1 MQVPLLELE
10 RVVPIFRTDTCR
22 IDAVYFNSGE
32 SLLFSTTG
40 TISAVLKDQIRALQ
54 EDIRVCQSQLTFKGN
69 VYNYR
74 SRFVWEYKGKQ
85 LIKRKAFKNGETDI
99 PFQVQFSPATVFAT
113 YHSNECLAL
122 KRLGGVSAEDL
133 NQDFNEPLHFCA
145 AVTGVD
151 LLMPRLCGIKT
162 GPTQSI
168 KWYKLFA
175 QNRFQNYALCSVV
188 FPLSLSWYQLLVDES
203 TKTSCPRKCMHLFH
217 FHTTVMNLF
226 TWIVY
231 ILHKCMCVW
240 AKERVCER
248 RWNPTVFCPLSE
260 PFILAHVL
268 RHPFHLSKA
277 WCVAHMANKRVPNT
291 CQ

>member
-10 RVVPIFRTDTCR
+10 CVVPILKTDTWK
-22 IDAVYFNSGE
+22 IDAVYFNPGE
-32 SLLFSTTG
+32 SLLQPSTAG
-40 TISAVLKDQIRALQ
+40 NISAVLKDQIRALQ

-69 VYNYR
+69 VYHYR
-74 SRFVWEYKGKQ
+74 SHFVWEYKGKQ

-122 KRLGGVSAEDL
+122 KRLNGVSAEDL
-133 NQDFNEPLHFCA
+133 NQDFNEPLRFCA

-175 QNRFQNYALCSVV
+175 QNKFQNYALCSVV

-203 TKTSCPRKCMHLFH
+203 IKTSCPRKCTCF
-217 FHTTVMNLF
+217 
-226 TWIVY
+226 IS
-231 ILHKCMCVW
+231 I
-240 AKERVCER
+240 
-248 RWNPTVFCPLSE
+248 PLSWTYS
-260 PFILAHVL
+260 PDLFISFTSACVYEQKRGCVKEDEIPQFSVL
-268 RHPFHLSKA
+268 WVNPSF
-277 WCVAHMANKRVPNT
+277 
-291 CQ
+291 